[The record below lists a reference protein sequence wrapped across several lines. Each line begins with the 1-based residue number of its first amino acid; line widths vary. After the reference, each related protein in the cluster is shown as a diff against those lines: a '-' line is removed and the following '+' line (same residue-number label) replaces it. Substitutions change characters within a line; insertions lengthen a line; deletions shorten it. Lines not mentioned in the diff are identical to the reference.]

1 MNRDG
6 LYVGYSRVDITPEH
20 PMELVGYVSRRN
32 KLSRGVHD
40 RIYCRSL
47 ALSQNGTTVIIASC
61 DLLGLSQEFINRV
74 KERLSSFIEDP
85 GNIMIS
91 TTHTHSAPA
100 TMFFRRSGNVSADYL
115 KFVEEKLV
123 ESIKEALGNLSPAAL
138 SVTQTWVSGMCINRV
153 NPRLPID
160 DRIISVRFRA
170 DNVQVVLINFQCH
183 PTTLGPENSYVSADF
198 PYYIYE
204 YYSKKGVEA
213 MFINGAAG
221 DVNPRVS
228 GFQGAQELGISIVK
242 SLDGDGNYVSIN
254 SDIKINRR
262 TIEVKLKSIGVVSLL
277 SKLVFYA
284 MLRKI
289 RANDLYIDAMYDWAK
304 ELFSRKRL
312 GNVQSEITVEITGLR
327 LSRDVAIVSCPCE
340 LSSSLGLLIR
350 DRSPFRYTMIA
361 SYTNGLI
368 GYILSKDEFRYSKYE
383 AEIAPRFYDLLPFEA
398 DSGVVVAEAMLS
410 VLNNLRNP

>member
-1 MNRDG
+1 
-6 LYVGYSRVDITPEH
+6 
-20 PMELVGYVSRRN
+20 
-32 KLSRGVHD
+32 
-40 RIYCRSL
+40 
-47 ALSQNGTTVIIASC
+47 
-61 DLLGLSQEFINRV
+61 
-74 KERLSSFIEDP
+74 
-85 GNIMIS
+85 
-91 TTHTHSAPA
+91 
-100 TMFFRRSGNVSADYL
+100 
-115 KFVEEKLV
+115 
-123 ESIKEALGNLSPAAL
+123 
-138 SVTQTWVSGMCINRV
+138 MCINRV

-242 SLDGDGNYVSIN
+242 FLDGDGNYVSIN

-289 RANDLYIDAMYDWAK
+289 LANNLYIDAMYDWAK

-398 DSGVVVAEAMLS
+398 DLGVVVAEAMLS